1 MKQILQNLKTGEL
14 DIAEVPV
21 PVVQPGHLLIQT
33 RCSLISSGT
42 ERMLVSFAKSGLI
55 SKARQ
60 QPDKVK
66 QVLEKIKTDGLMP
79 TLHSVF
85 NRLDE
90 PLPLGY
96 CNCGIVLEVGKGV
109 ECFQIGDRVINNGP
123 HAEIVCVPKNLC
135 AKVPENVTDDTAT
148 FTVLASIGL
157 QGIRLLNPTFGE
169 TIVVSG
175 LGLIGL
181 MAVQILIANGCKVI
195 GTDFDK
201 NKIALAQKYGAQTID
216 LSIGVDPIEAA
227 LAMTG
232 GIGVDGVL
240 ITASAKE
247 DSIVHQSAQM
257 CRKRGRII
265 LIGVVN
271 LDLDRSDFYEKELT
285 FKVSCSYG
293 PGRYD
298 PKYENA
304 GQDYPLGFVRWTEQ
318 RNFEAILNAM
328 SAGTLKVGDLISKR
342 IDITQAQNAYK
353 MLMDEPSR
361 LALIL
366 TYPPSEAKVA
376 GTVKT
381 PAKYVRS
388 PAVPQVVAGL
398 IGAGNFA
405 KLTLLPA
412 IKPLGIRLKT
422 VADIN
427 GVSGAHT
434 ARKFGFEKAT
444 NDYREILN
452 DSEVNTV
459 FIATRHDLHASM
471 VIEALDASKN
481 VHVEKPL
488 CLNTQQLDEIKSVYK
503 EHKSQHLFVGFNRRF
518 SPHAQKI
525 KQLVSSRTAPLCMN
539 WLINA
544 GNIPAD
550 VWIQDL
556 NIGGGR
562 IIGEGCH
569 WIDFMSYIA
578 DASVVSVSA
587 MMIGADSSE
596 QVKTDKMSIILSF
609 ADGSIGTLH
618 YFANGSKSYPKETFE
633 LFCQGKVLKLDNFRK
648 LVGYGYKGF
657 KKMNLWSQDKGHNNQ
672 FKAFIKRISEGGQ
685 PLISFEEIENVTLT
699 SFAAVKSAEGAG
711 LVKI

>member
-1 MKQILQNLKTGEL
+1 MKQILQNLRSGEL
-14 DIAEVPV
+14 KVTDVPAPMV
-21 PVVQPGHLLIQT
+21 KPGHLLIQT

-55 SKARQ
+55 GKAKQ

-66 QVLEKIKTDGLMP
+66 QVIDKIKTDGLLP

-85 NRLDE
+85 ARLDE

-96 CNCGIVLEVGKGV
+96 CNCGTVIEVGTGV
-109 ECFQIGDRVINNGP
+109 EDFKVGDRVVSNGP
-123 HAEIVCVPKNLC
+123 HAEVVCVPKNLC
-135 AKVPENVTDDTAT
+135 AKIPDNVTDEQAV

-157 QGIRLLNPTFGE
+157 QGIRLVEPTFGE
-169 TIVVSG
+169 TIAVFG

-181 MAVQILIANGCKVI
+181 ISVQLLKACGCRVI
-195 GTDFDK
+195 G
-201 NKIALAQKYGAQTID
+201 ID
-216 LSIGVDPIEAA
+216 LSTNRLEMARKFGAEVVDIPGGANPVDAAMAYSDGKGVDA
-227 LAMTG
+227 
-232 GIGVDGVL
+232 VL
-240 ITASAKE
+240 ITASAE
-247 DSIVHQSAQM
+247 RDSIIHQSAQM
-257 CRKRGRII
+257 CRKRGRIV
-265 LIGVVN
+265 LVGVV
-271 LDLDRSDFYEKELT
+271 DLNIDRADFYEKELA
-285 FKVSCSYG
+285 FQVSCSYG

-298 PKYENA
+298 TDYEDK
-304 GQDYPLGFVRWTEQ
+304 GLDYPYSFVRWTEQ
-318 RNFEAILNAM
+318 RNFEAILSNI
-328 SAGTLKVGDLISKR
+328 SASTLIVDDLVSER
-342 IDITQAQNAYK
+342 IPLAQAHKAYK
-353 MLMDEPSR
+353 LLTDEPDR

-366 TYPPSEAKVA
+366 TYPPGEAKAA

-381 PAKYVRS
+381 LAEYVKS
-388 PAVPQVVAGL
+388 PAISEVVAGL

-412 IKPLGIRLKT
+412 VKPLGIRLKT

-427 GVSGAHT
+427 GVSGAHA
-434 ARKFGFEKAT
+434 ARKFGFENAT

-452 DSEVNTV
+452 DSEINTV

-481 VHVEKPL
+481 VHIEKPL
-488 CLNTQQLDEIKSVYK
+488 CLNREELARVKEAYEKAKGRQL
-503 EHKSQHLFVGFNRRF
+503 LVGFNRRF
-518 SPHAQKI
+518 SPHAEKI
-525 KQLVSSRTAPLCMN
+525 RALVTTRSTPMCMV

-544 GNIPAD
+544 GHIPAD
-550 VWIQDL
+550 VWVQDKTL
-556 NIGGGR
+556 GGGR

-569 WIDFMSYIA
+569 WLDFMQY
-578 DASVVSVSA
+578 VVGKLITSVSST
-587 MMIGADSSE
+587 MIGDARGVEIRD
-596 QVKTDKMSIILSF
+596 DKMSITIGF

>member
-1 MKQILQNLKTGEL
+1 MKQVLQNLKTGEL
-14 DIAEVPV
+14 EVAEVPT
-21 PVVQPGHLLIQT
+21 PVVKSGHLLIQT
-33 RCSLISSGT
+33 RKSLISSGT
-42 ERMLVSFAKSGLI
+42 ERMLVNFAKSSLI
-55 SKARQ
+55 GKAKQ

-66 QVLEKIKTDGLMP
+66 QVIDKIKTDGLMP

-96 CNCGIVLEVGKGV
+96 CNCGTIIEVGKGV
-109 ECFQIGDRVINNGP
+109 DGFAVGDRVISNGP
-123 HAEIVCVPKNLC
+123 HAEIVCAPKNLC
-135 AKVPENVTDDTAT
+135 AKVPENVSDEEAA

-157 QGIRLLNPTFGE
+157 QGIRLLKPAFGE

-181 MAVQILIANGCKVI
+181 MAVQILKANGCRVI
-195 GTDFDK
+195 GIDLDK

-216 LSIGVDPIEAA
+216 LSTGVDPIEAA

-232 GIGVDGVL
+232 GVGVDGVL
-240 ITASAKE
+240 ITASAKK

-265 LIGVVN
+265 LVGVFN
-271 LDLDRSDFYEKELT
+271 LELDRSDFYEKELT

-328 SAGTLKVGDLISKR
+328 SAGTLKVGDLISER

-353 MLMDEPSR
+353 MLMDDPSKI
-361 LALIL
+361 ALML
-366 TYPPSEAKVA
+366 TYPQEQPELKRTVRFAKQNENI
-376 GTVKT
+376 
-381 PAKYVRS
+381 S
-388 PAVPQVVAGL
+388 PASNVVVGV

-405 KLTLLPA
+405 KMTMLPVL
-412 IKPLGIRLKT
+412 KNSGVRLKT
-422 VADIN
+422 IADID
-427 GVSGAHT
+427 GVAGLHA
-434 ARKFGFEKAT
+434 AKKFGFENTT
-444 NDYREILN
+444 NDYKSMLE
-452 DSEVNTV
+452 DSDINTV
-459 FIATRHDLHASM
+459 FITTRHDIHAKM
-471 VIEALDASKN
+471 IIEALQAGKN
-481 VHVEKPL
+481 THVEKPL

-503 EHKSQHLFVGFNRRF
+503 EHKSRHLFVGFNRRF

-562 IIGEGCH
+562 VIGEGCH

-648 LVGYGYKGF
+648 LTGYGFKGF

-685 PLISFEEIENVTLT
+685 PLISFEEIENVTLA
-699 SFAAVKSAEGAG
+699 SFAAVQSAEGAG
-711 LVKI
+711 LINI